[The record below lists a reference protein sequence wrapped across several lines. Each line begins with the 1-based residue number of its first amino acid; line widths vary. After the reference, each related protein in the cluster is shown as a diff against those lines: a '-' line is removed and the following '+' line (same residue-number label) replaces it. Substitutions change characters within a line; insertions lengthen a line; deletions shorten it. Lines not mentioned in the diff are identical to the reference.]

1 MSQPT
6 TISKQNVLSPAED
19 YAALREAGLTYIES
33 LASALW
39 TDYNEHDPGIT
50 MLEVLC
56 YAITELGYR
65 TGFDVRDLLT
75 AADGRIPADQ
85 CFYTAKQILTTRP
98 LTPRDYRKLLIDLP
112 GIQNAWMISDK
123 DVVGQEVAFYADC
136 SRDRLQID
144 DGSQPVP
151 PDHQIRLAGLYR
163 TVVDLESDLEWGDL
177 NTSDLSWTIPDGDIQ
192 DTIVTLRFDNL
203 EEVGADGYN
212 GIMEALTG
220 SDYAAAIQQLEVP
233 PRKTDLHHWECLIT
247 VSYQVQA
254 LQVTALVTLV
264 IRMDSLSRRADVQSA
279 DAYLS
284 TLFTKDFV
292 HARFLD
298 YQQKKVLIDTTLTH
312 AKGTLLANRNLTED
326 FKDLVTVAD
335 QQIALCADVDVKPD
349 ADIEKITATIYE
361 AVQSY
366 FSPSLRFYSLQEL
379 LARGTPVNQI
389 FEGPVLTHGFI
400 DSAELDQAQLR
411 GVIRTSDVIALIM
424 GIDGVL
430 AVRNVVV
437 TRYDQ
442 DGEPVLPSEAWCVAI
457 PPATKAVL
465 NTGRS
470 KIIFYKGKIPLKPKI
485 AETTDTLR
493 YLEAV
498 HQKNKLYGTE
508 DDLTVPTGTYHDLG
522 DYASIQND
530 LPEAY
535 GTGKAGLS
543 GNADAPRRAKAKQL
557 KAYLMFYDQILADFF
572 SQLAGA
578 GRLLS
583 IDKTLVQTYFTQYLA
598 EAAPPFYTEGVKD
611 VTDLYVD
618 AAAMENL
625 MTGSAVSSAAWRDLV
640 EAEQTFYARRNAFL
654 DHLLARFATSFND
667 YVLMMYQVEFDLQ
680 QAEAISNDQILS
692 AKIDFLARFPQVSAG
707 RGSAMD
713 YVPLLSDPLTGLPLR
728 DPVTQLPGLDETA
741 LWDAD
746 NISGLEKTAA
756 LLTGIPLSA
765 ESRLTRT
772 LFCHSQAD
780 VTGQAG
786 TGGPPYR
793 FTFYDEKG
801 QPLLE
806 SVRTDYPSRS
816 AVDTDL
822 GALAKGLSNTQY
834 YYARQQPDSTFQVFV
849 TDDPVQKT
857 HLLATDGKSYATLA
871 DANKAKSA
879 LATFFSASCNQE
891 GFYLVEHLL
900 LRPRVPEVARPQAF
914 LLSGQVSV
922 TGDDGTVVTS
932 TRYAYYLLDA
942 RCNVLVRSLETGYP
956 DAAVAG
962 TAADQLAAGL
972 GVRTTYRMVPQSD
985 GTFQV
990 ALSNGSAGSTTA
1002 VAVVPGSFP
1011 DQAAATAGIAM
1022 LTGLFTASPLIRGVY
1037 LTGDTLPLP
1046 LAPVTG
1052 NDFNLME
1059 VCLGKECHF
1068 CGEQDPY
1075 SFRASVILPYWPA
1088 RFQNIT
1094 FRRYFE
1100 EIIQTESPAETSLKI
1115 CWVDNTSLREF
1126 EIAYKAWLSALAAYT
1141 IHSSDPAL
1149 FATLK
1154 TTNDALIDI
1163 LQHLHSEYPVATLHD
1178 CEQSA
1183 NSNVVILGNTVLG
1196 TYKN

>member
-19 YAALREAGLTYIES
+19 YAALREAGLAYIES

-50 MLEVLC
+50 ILEVLC

-65 TGFDVRDLLT
+65 AGFDIRDLLT
-75 AADGRIPADQ
+75 AADGTIPGDQ

-98 LTPRDYRKLLIDLP
+98 VTPRDYRKLLIDLP
-112 GIQNAWMISDK
+112 GIQNAWMICDK

-136 SRDRLQID
+136 SQDRLQID
-144 DGSQPVP
+144 DGSRPVAS
-151 PDHQIRLAGLYR
+151 DHQIRLAGLYR

-177 NTSDLSWTIPDGDIQ
+177 NTSDLSWTIPEGDIQ
-192 DTIVTLRFDNL
+192 DTVVTLRFHNL
-203 EEVGADGYN
+203 EQARTDDYN
-212 GIMEALTG
+212 GIVEALTG
-220 SDYAAAIQQLEVP
+220 AGYATAIQQLEVP
-233 PRKTDLHHWECLIT
+233 PRKTDLHHWECLMT

-254 LQVTALVTLV
+254 LPVTALMRLV
-264 IRMDSLSRRADVQSA
+264 IRMDALSKRADVQSA

-284 TLFTKDFV
+284 TLLTKDFI
-292 HARFLD
+292 HARFMD
-298 YQQKKVLIDTTLTH
+298 YRQKKALITATL
-312 AKGTLLANRNLTED
+312 ARARGVLLANRNLTED
-326 FKDLVTVAD
+326 FRDLVTVAD

-349 ADIEKITATIYE
+349 ADIEKITATIYQ

-366 FSPSLRFYSLQEL
+366 FSPSVRFYSLQEL

-400 DSAELDQAQLR
+400 DSAELDLAQLR
-411 GVIRTSDVIALIM
+411 QVIRTSDLIALIM

-442 DGEPVLPSEAWCVAI
+442 DGEPVLPSEAWCVSI

-470 KIIFYKGKIPLKPKI
+470 KIIFYKGKIPLKPRI
-485 AETTDTLR
+485 AETADTLR

-498 HQKNKLYGTE
+498 DQKNKLYGTE
-508 DDLTVPTGTYHDLG
+508 DDLAVPVGTYHDLG

-530 LPEAY
+530 LPQAY
-535 GTGKAGLS
+535 GTGKAGLPAS
-543 GNADAPRRAKAKQL
+543 ADAPRRAKAKQL

-583 IDKTLVQTYFTQYLA
+583 IDKTLVQTYFTRYLA

-611 VTDLYVD
+611 VTDLYID
-618 AAAMENL
+618 PAGMGNL
-625 MTGSAVSSAAWRDLV
+625 MSGSAVGSAAWRDLV

-654 DHLLARFATSFND
+654 DHLLARFASSFND

-680 QAEAISNDQILS
+680 QAEAISNDQIIS

-707 RGSAMD
+707 RGSAMN
-713 YVPLLSDPLTGLPLR
+713 YAPLVTDPATGLPLL
-728 DPVTQLPGLDETA
+728 DPTTHLPQLDETG
-741 LWDAD
+741 LWNAD

-765 ESRLTRT
+765 ESRLTRM

-780 VTGQAG
+780 VTGQ
-786 TGGPPYR
+786 TGSGAPPYR

-806 SVRTDYPSRS
+806 SVKTDYPTRA

-834 YYARQQPDSTFQVFV
+834 YYAKQQPDNTYQVFV

-857 HLLATDGKSYATLA
+857 NLLATDGKSYATLT

-900 LRPRVPEVARPQAF
+900 LRPRKPGVPRPQVF
-914 LLSGQVSV
+914 LLSSQVSV
-922 TGDDGTVVTS
+922 TGDDGTVAVS

-942 RCNVLVRSLETGYP
+942 RSNVLARSLETGYQ
-956 DAAVAG
+956 DTAAAG
-962 TAADQLAAGL
+962 AAADQLAAGL
-972 GVRTTYRMVPQSD
+972 AVGTTYRAVPQSD
-985 GTFQV
+985 GTFEV
-990 ALSNGSAGSTTA
+990 TLFTGSGGSATA
-1002 VAVVPGSFP
+1002 RAVVPRSFP
-1011 DQAAATAGIAM
+1011 DQAGATAEIA
-1022 LTGLFTASPLIRGVY
+1022 LLAGLFTASPIIQGVY
-1037 LTGDTLPLP
+1037 LSGDTLPAP
-1046 LAPVTG
+1046 LGAVTET
-1052 NDFNLME
+1052 DFNLME

-1075 SFRASVILPYWPA
+1075 SFRASVVLPYWPA
-1088 RFQNIT
+1088 RFQNTT

-1115 CWVDNTSLREF
+1115 CWVDNPSMRAF
-1126 EIAYKAWLSALAAYT
+1126 EIAYKAWVAALAAYT
-1141 IHSSDPAL
+1141 LDPQD
-1149 FATLK
+1149 ATLYSTLK
-1154 TTNDALIDI
+1154 ATNDALIDI
-1163 LQHLHSEYPVATLHD
+1163 LQHLHSEYTVATLHD

-1183 NSNVVILGNTVLG
+1183 HSNVVILGNTVLG